1 VLAIANRIRPDAGAA
16 VPFMDKYIPIDPEAQ
31 WKQIWDGVLMLFLL
45 YTTFSVPYML
55 AFVQDRDPQES
66 WTAFQVY
73 DVGLDT
79 LFCSDIIL
87 SFVTGYTHLGVYE
100 RRLGRI
106 AINYMRT
113 WFFLDFFGSV
123 PFDKITSAVL
133 EGGAEDYEDCAYPQN
148 DPCSSISQQAQTA
161 RTKGGPLSQC
171 CSV

>member
-1 VLAIANRIRPDAGAA
+1 MP
-16 VPFMDKYIPIDPEAQ
+16 
-31 WKQIWDGVLMLFLL
+31 LFLL

-133 EGGAEDYEDCAYPQN
+133 EGGEQYATTLRIMKIARILKMIRAVRFLNKLKQLEQKVGPCLSVAAYSMRGADN
-148 DPCSSISQQAQTA
+148 IDSQGSFLEHA
-161 RTKGGPLSQC
+161 
-171 CSV
+171 